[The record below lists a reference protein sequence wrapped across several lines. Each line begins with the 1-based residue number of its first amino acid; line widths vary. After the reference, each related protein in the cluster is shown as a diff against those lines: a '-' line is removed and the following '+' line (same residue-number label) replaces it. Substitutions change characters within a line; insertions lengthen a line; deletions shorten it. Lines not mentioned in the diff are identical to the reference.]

1 MNPYRHA
8 TLSSTT
14 NDHGI
19 GIRHPDVLALQASS
33 SLERLLQGVDLQTA
47 LSGETVARLGQESFT
62 AGYAAG
68 AHERRRAAT
77 EEAPKITGAKPTT
90 AGSPLTELVA
100 GLSPRRLEVLKL
112 VARGLTN
119 GEIAQVLGISSNTVK
134 AHVAGVLEA
143 LDLTNRTEAA
153 VALQEYE
160 TATEAPIDSV

>member
-1 MNPYRHA
+1 MNPHRHA
-8 TLSSTT
+8 TLSSTM
-14 NDHGI
+14 NDHGM
-19 GIRHPDVLALQASS
+19 GLSHPDVLALRASTS
-33 SLERLLQGVDLQTA
+33 FDGLLHGVDFQTA
-47 LSGETVARLGQESFT
+47 LSGESIARLGQESFT

-68 AHERRRAAT
+68 ALERRRGPRAESPEILDAN
-77 EEAPKITGAKPTT
+77 PSK

-153 VALQEYE
+153 VALREYE
-160 TATEAPIDSV
+160 AATGEPSDVV

>member
-1 MNPYRHA
+1 MNPHRHA
-8 TLSSTT
+8 IQPLTT
-14 NDHGI
+14 NDHEPGLT
-19 GIRHPDVLALQASS
+19 HPDILALRASS
-33 SLERLLQGVDLQTA
+33 SFERLLQGVDLQTA
-47 LSGETVARLGQESFT
+47 LPGETVARLGQESFT

-68 AHERRRAAT
+68 AHQRRRVPT
-77 EEAPKITGAKPTT
+77 EESPQIKDANPTT
-90 AGSPLTELVA
+90 AESPLTQLVA

-153 VALQEYE
+153 VALREYE
-160 TATEAPIDSV
+160 AVMDDPTDVV